1 MRNPSRRWIAL
12 TIGMT
17 LTSFSA
23 GTAGAASSSPG
34 LYQVQ
39 PGDIL
44 WNIAKANNV
53 TVAELKAWNQLQG
66 DMIYAGQSLRIHAA
80 AGEQTVSVGHS
91 GLSASKA
98 EAQARNTTAAD
109 HFTVHMVSKG
119 ESLFLI
125 AQRYG
130 LSISDLKQANGLKSD
145 LIYEGQTLNIRTN
158 SQSSLAAADSNQ
170 ANLSNN
176 DSNNKTPASAAIPS
190 LSQGTGGTPQEDAD
204 VPVFWEDGLFP
215 LAINTYSSFSDTWGD
230 ARKFGGDRHHE
241 GTDILAPLGTPVYS
255 ITDGIVTNY
264 GWSTLGGWR
273 LMIKTANGYSVYY
286 AHLSKYAD
294 NVAKGS
300 VVKKGQMIGYVGN
313 TGYGPEGTSGQ
324 FVPHLHVG
332 IYDASGAVNPFNSLK
347 YWETQLKQ
355 QNQKW

>member
-1 MRNPSRRWIAL
+1 MRNCSRKWITL
-12 TIGMT
+12 TIGMA
-17 LTSFSA
+17 LTSFNA
-23 GTAGAASSSPG
+23 GTAGAASSPSE
-34 LYQVQ
+34 LYQVK

-53 TVAELKAWNQLQG
+53 TVVELKTWNQLQG

-80 AGEQTVSVGHS
+80 AAEQTVSIAQNAH
-91 GLSASKA
+91 KTEA
-98 EAQARNTTAAD
+98 EAPNTAAMG
-109 HFTVHMVSKG
+109 HFTVHKVSKG

-125 AQRYG
+125 AQKYG
-130 LSISDLKQANGLKSD
+130 LSISVLKQDNGLQSD
-145 LIYEGQTLNIRTN
+145 LIYEGQTLNIRTG
-158 SQSSLAAADSNQ
+158 SQTSFAAVASKQ

-176 DSNNKTPASAAIPS
+176 DSNNETTASAALPS
-190 LSQGTGGTPQEDAD
+190 LSQGSGGTPQEEAD

-215 LAINTYSSFSDTWGD
+215 LAMNTYSSFSDTWGD

-255 ITDGIVTNY
+255 VTDGVVTNY

-273 LMIKTANGYSVYY
+273 LMIKTANGYSLYY

-347 YWETQLKQ
+347 YWEIQLKQ

>member
-1 MRNPSRRWIAL
+1 MRNCSRRWIAL
-12 TIGMT
+12 TIGIT

-23 GTAGAASSSPG
+23 GAADAASSPRE

-53 TVAELKAWNQLQG
+53 TVEELKKWNQLQG

-80 AGEQTVSVGHS
+80 AAEQTISVARNAH
-91 GLSASKA
+91 KA
-98 EAQARNTTAAD
+98 EVEAPNTTVMG
-109 HFTVHMVSKG
+109 HFTVHRISKG

-125 AQRYG
+125 AQKYR
-130 LSISDLKQANGLKSD
+130 LSISDLKQDNGLQSD
-145 LIYEGQTLNIRTN
+145 LIYEGQTLNIRTG
-158 SQSSLAAADSNQ
+158 SQSGFAA
-170 ANLSNN
+170 
-176 DSNNKTPASAAIPS
+176 AAIPS
-190 LSQGTGGTPQEDAD
+190 GGATQEEAD

-215 LAINTYSSFSDTWGD
+215 LALNTYRPFSDTWGD

-255 ITDGIVTNY
+255 VTDGVVTNF

-273 LMIKTANGYSVYY
+273 LMIKTANGYSLYY

-294 NVAKGS
+294 SIAKGS
-300 VVKKGQMIGYVGN
+300 GVKKGQLIGYVGN

>member
-1 MRNPSRRWIAL
+1 MSRKSSWRGI
-12 TIGMT
+12 T
-17 LTSFSA
+17 LTLGITLASLGLGLTGASA
-23 GTAGAASSSPG
+23 SSPG
-34 LYQVQ
+34 IYQVQ

-66 DMIYAGQSLRIHAA
+66 DLIYAGQSLRIHTAAAEQSVAVEQKASKANAEAPSTAA
-80 AGEQTVSVGHS
+80 AG
-91 GLSASKA
+91 
-98 EAQARNTTAAD
+98 
-109 HFTVHMVSKG
+109 HFAVHKVSKG

-125 AQRYG
+125 AKKYG
-130 LSISDLKQANGLKSD
+130 LSISDLKQDNELQSD
-145 LIYEGQTLNIRTN
+145 LIYEGQILNIRTS
-158 SQSSLAAADSNQ
+158 SQTDVASISSEPVYIVKEPDASTATAPLKSDAGTSREE
-170 ANLSNN
+170 AN
-176 DSNNKTPASAAIPS
+176 
-190 LSQGTGGTPQEDAD
+190 

-215 LAINTYSSFSDTWGD
+215 LAMNTYSSFSDTWGD

-255 ITDGIVTNY
+255 VTDGVVTNY

-273 LMIKTANGYSVYY
+273 LMIKTANGYSLYY

-294 NVAKGS
+294 DVAKGS
-300 VVKKGQMIGYVGN
+300 VIKKGQMIGYVGS